1 MFYGGEMDVM
11 KRKRFIKSIWIN
23 RYLIL
28 MFLPGLLYFIIFHYI
43 PMFGVV
49 IAFKDYS
56 PWLGIVKSPWVG
68 LKNFHTFFS
77 SPYAWRL
84 IRNTLLLNVYG
95 IIFGFPIPIIF
106 ALLLNEIGNE
116 LYKKAIQ
123 TVTYFPFF
131 LSMPIVAGL
140 VVQLLS
146 PSTGIINIILTKY
159 FHREPI
165 YFLTKPE
172 YFRGIYVSAN
182 IWRSMGYSAI
192 IYLASLTSIDPTL
205 YEAAIIDGANRW
217 QRAKFITIPGLMPT
231 ITILLILS
239 TGHILSVGIDL
250 ILLLYNPMTY
260 ETADVIGT
268 FVYRIG
274 IAGVGGIAPDLSL
287 GAAIGLFQS
296 AVGLIT
302 ILIVNN
308 IARKISEVSL
318 W

>member
-1 MFYGGEMDVM
+1 MNIRYWWN
-11 KRKRFIKSIWIN
+11 RKFFPN
-23 RYLIL
+23 RYLFL

-43 PMFGVV
+43 PMGGVI

-56 PWLGIVKSPWVG
+56 PWTGILKSPWVG
-68 LKNFHTFFS
+68 LSHFQSFFS
-77 SPYAWRL
+77 SPYAWRI
-84 IRNTLLLNVYG
+84 IRNTLLLNIYSLL
-95 IIFGFPIPIIF
+95 FGFPIPIIF
-106 ALLLNEIGNE
+106 ALLLNELSSE
-116 LYKKAIQ
+116 LYKRTIQ

-146 PSTGIINIILTKY
+146 PSSGVINIILMKW
-159 FHREPI
+159 FGREEPI

-172 YFRGIYVSAN
+172 WFRSIYITAN
-182 IWRSMGYSAI
+182 IWRGLGYSAI
-192 IYLASLTSIDPTL
+192 IYLAALTSIDPTL

-217 QRAKFITIPGLMPT
+217 QRVRFITLPGLAPT

-239 TGHILSVGIDL
+239 MGHILSVGIDL

-268 FVYRIG
+268 FVYRRG
-274 IAGVGGIAPDLSL
+274 IAGIGGAPELSL
-287 GAAIGLFQS
+287 GAAVGLFQS
-296 AVGLIT
+296 AVGLVT
-302 ILIVNN
+302 ILLVNS
-308 IARKISEVSL
+308 IARKISETSL

>member
-1 MFYGGEMDVM
+1 MDTL
-11 KRKRFIKSIWIN
+11 KHKRFKAFWSN

-43 PMFGVV
+43 PMFGVI

-56 PWLGIVKSPWVG
+56 PWLGILKSPWVG
-68 LKNFHTFFS
+68 LKQFQAFFS
-77 SPYAWRL
+77 GPYAWRL
-84 IRNTLLLNVYG
+84 IRNTLLLNIYG

-106 ALLLNEIGNE
+106 ALLLNEISNE
-116 LYKKAIQ
+116 LYKKTIQ

-140 VVQLLS
+140 VMQLLS

-159 FHREPI
+159 LHRESI

-192 IYLASLTSIDPTL
+192 IYLAALTSIDPTL

-217 QRAKFITIPGLMPT
+217 QRARFITIPGLMPT
-231 ITILLILS
+231 IIILLILS

-268 FVYRIG
+268 FVYRRG
-274 IAGVGGIAPDLSL
+274 IAGVGGTAPDLSL
-287 GAAIGLFQS
+287 GAAVGLFQS

-308 IARKISEVSL
+308 IARRVSEVSL

>member
-1 MFYGGEMDVM
+1 
-11 KRKRFIKSIWIN
+11 
-23 RYLIL
+23 

-43 PMFGVV
+43 PMFGVI

-56 PWLGIVKSPWVG
+56 PWLGVLRSPWVG
-68 LKNFHTFFS
+68 LKNFYEFFS
-77 SPYAWRL
+77 GPYAWRL
-84 IRNTLLLNVYG
+84 IRNTLLLNIYWL
-95 IIFGFPIPIIF
+95 IFGFPIPIAF
-106 ALLLNEIGNE
+106 ALLLNEVNNE
-116 LYKKAIQ
+116 LYKKVVQ

-146 PSTGIINIILTKY
+146 PSTGIVNILLTRVFK
-159 FHREPI
+159 REPI
-165 YFLTKPE
+165 YFLTRPE
-172 YFRGIYVSAN
+172 YFRTIYILAN

-205 YEAAIIDGANRW
+205 YEAAVIDGANRW
-217 QRAKFITIPGLMPT
+217 QRTRFITIPGLIPT

-268 FVYRIG
+268 FVYRRG
-274 IAGVGGIAPDLSL
+274 IVGLGGTAPDLSL
-287 GAAIGLFQS
+287 GTAVGLFQS
-296 AVGLIT
+296 TVGLVTVI
-302 ILIVNN
+302 IVNN
-308 IARKISEVSL
+308 IARRISETSL

>member
-1 MFYGGEMDVM
+1 M
-11 KRKRFIKSIWIN
+11 KSRWMKNFWNN
-23 RYLIL
+23 RYLFL

-43 PMFGVV
+43 PMFGVI

-56 PWLGIVKSPWVG
+56 PWLGVLRSPWVG
-68 LKNFHTFFS
+68 LKNFYEFFS
-77 SPYAWRL
+77 GPYAWRL
-84 IRNTLLLNVYG
+84 IRNTLLLNIYWL
-95 IIFGFPIPIIF
+95 IFGFPIPIAF
-106 ALLLNEIGNE
+106 ALLLNEVNNE
-116 LYKKAIQ
+116 LYKKVVQ

-146 PSTGIINIILTKY
+146 PSTGIVNILLTRVFK
-159 FHREPI
+159 REPI
-165 YFLTKPE
+165 YFLTRPE
-172 YFRGIYVSAN
+172 YFRTIYILAN

-205 YEAAIIDGANRW
+205 YEAAVIDGANRW
-217 QRAKFITIPGLMPT
+217 QRTRFITIPGLIPT

-268 FVYRIG
+268 FVYRRG
-274 IAGVGGIAPDLSL
+274 IVGLGGTAPDLSL
-287 GAAIGLFQS
+287 GTAVGLFQS
-296 AVGLIT
+296 TVGLVTVI
-302 ILIVNN
+302 IVNN
-308 IARKISEVSL
+308 IARRISETSL